1 MEKIKFSQMPISGEI
16 LRAVED
22 MGYEEATSIQTKSIP
37 IIISGRDMIGHS
49 QTGTGKTA
57 AFGIPALERINAE
70 DKALQALV
78 LCPTRELAIQASGEI
93 RKFAKYKHGIKA
105 LPIYGGQPIDRQ
117 IKALKQGVQ
126 IVVGTPG
133 RVMDHMRRRTLK
145 LKSVSMVVLDEADEM
160 LNMGFRDDIETILKE
175 IPEERQTVL
184 FSATMS
190 KDILSLAK
198 SYLKDP
204 ELVKVVH
211 KQLTVAGIEQNYCE
225 VSQSRKLEVLSRLL
239 DMYNPKLSLVFCNT
253 KKTVDELVNDLQQ
266 RGYMADGLHGDMN
279 QAARNRVM
287 NAFRNGKIDVLVA
300 TDVAA
305 RGIDIDDIEAVFNYD
320 IPHDEEYYV
329 HRIGRTGRAGRTGRS
344 FTLVSGR
351 KELIVLKN
359 IQRYTNEKINLKPI
373 PTVNDLKEN
382 KTTRFIDDIK
392 SVIAKG
398 GINEYAQIVEQLI
411 EEDYNSVDIAAA
423 LIKMALEKDTGTR
436 EYNIEEDEND
446 TSDCDAFKNYSAQ
459 SGMSRLFIN
468 VGRKD
473 KVAPRDIVGA
483 IAGETGIRGKIIGS
497 IDVYDKYTFVEVP
510 HENVEDVL
518 TIMKN
523 SQIKGKRIIIEPAKS
538 RR

>member
-211 KQLTVAGIEQNYCE
+211 KQLTVAVIEQNYCE